1 MTDTLHIVCP
11 QCLAVNRLPQERLE
25 QAVRCGRCRQPLFTG
40 KPVAVDADGFHRH
53 VDRNDI
59 PVVVDFWASWCAP
72 CRMFA
77 PDFEKAAAALEPHYR
92 LLKLDT
98 EKQPALAARLGIRSI
113 PTLAVFR
120 HGQELGRQAGVMDLR
135 RFMQWVRETA

>member
-1 MTDTLHIVCP
+1 MSDSLHIVCP
-11 QCLAVNRLPQERLE
+11 QCLAVNRLPQARLL
-25 QAVRCGRCRQPLFTG
+25 QAPRCGKCQQPLFPG
-40 KPVAVDADGFHRH
+40 KPVTVDADGFRRH
-53 VDRNDI
+53 VERNDI

-77 PDFEKAAAALEPHYR
+77 PTFEKAAAELEPHYR
-92 LLKLDT
+92 LLKLST
-98 EKQPALAARLGIRSI
+98 EEHPALAGQLGIRSI

-135 RFMQWVRETA
+135 RFMQWVRQMA